1 MSTLNHAHSL
11 VTAPCRL
18 PATLLRIA
26 RSLQQPMRAKRSK
39 ILPVSRQRRFHI
51 WEFQALA
58 DASVQT
64 IIALDVRERSIV
76 AWKRERCIVAWK
88 RVEGSFETVVE
99 DYEQRIAR
107 RPSSIALPEA
117 EAQRSLNAS
126 PGTGNDSF

>member
-1 MSTLNHAHSL
+1 MSTLNNAHSL

-18 PATLLRIA
+18 PVTLLRIA
-26 RSLQQPMRAKRSK
+26 RSLQQPMQAKRIK

-58 DASVQT
+58 DKSVQT
-64 IIALDVRERSIV
+64 IIALDVRERS
-76 AWKRERCIVAWK
+76 IVAWK

-107 RPSSIALPEA
+107 RPSSIALSDGKD
-117 EAQRSLNAS
+117 QRSLNA
-126 PGTGNDSF
+126 